1 MGGSGGVVCFPH
13 LYDVANNL
21 SSADEQRHGGPKQ
34 APRHVQA
41 DLVPVEHGDVVALA
55 ARARAQR
62 AARPRWVRRTR
73 RGRPRQLPA
82 PRRRATLRQRAT
94 EHRVARPA
102 PRLASPRLLLY
113 VLCAF
118 ALFECG
124 SVFVSVDFN
133 YIIKEQCVK
142 HSLHRIPQ
150 T

>member
-1 MGGSGGVVCFPH
+1 MGGGSGGGSVLSH
-13 LYDVANNL
+13 LYDVADNL

-73 RGRPRQLPA
+73 RDRCPRQLPA

-102 PRLASPRLLLY
+102 PRLASPPL
-113 VLCAF
+113 VCVV
-118 ALFECG
+118 C
-124 SVFVSVDFN
+124 VCFV
-133 YIIKEQCVK
+133 
-142 HSLHRIPQ
+142 
-150 T
+150 